1 MKFSL
6 LLIEDILLKFV
17 DNSEVSF
24 KACHFVFNTQTVTA
38 AVPKE
43 LLLRGKTVII
53 IDLKMHLY
61 FINIH

>member
-24 KACHFVFNTQTVTA
+24 EACHFLTA
-38 AVPKE
+38 AVSKE
-43 LLLRGKTVII
+43 LLLWGKTVII
-53 IDLKMHLY
+53 INLKMHIY
-61 FINIH
+61 VINIH